1 MNKKKAIL
9 LIISVIMLILG
20 LLLYLLLN
28 RDAYVSKVLLEIIPI
43 QINTGNSFVLT
54 ILRSFGADFLWSVSF
69 TLVIQLIVW
78 TEKKKTVFLV
88 FCSLLGIVFEL
99 MQRFGIAPGTADI
112 VDGIVYILGSL
123 LAILIIRGGKLYE
136 EKSGFSDHN
145 GD

>member
-43 QINTGNSFVLT
+43 QTNTGNSFVLT

-78 TEKKKTVFLV
+78 TEKKKTIFLV